1 MPRSSRWPWTE
12 PQDTDGFRPIS
23 ASVFSSVDDDRH
35 AFVAFRMLAGN
46 VRFMQWWNDFWEWL
60 TSNAAQPV
68 IFTAGVLVVSIV
80 IAGLL
85 SAWIARGAVRGLLT
99 RAEREQKAAAVAA
112 LVDAAVEASVWNSLT
127 PAEQVLSDRSVGQA
141 DILVRLLPLKGAA
154 VAADWSAHQLA
165 ELKRNSATYGYSLEP
180 AIIEFRDRLVEWQ
193 NKPRRARRLFL
204 DDLER
209 WRFERTTSDE
219 SAYADQD
226 AWVARQHHE
235 RHTPAQAD
243 GSATAS
249 TPAQEATAPATDD
262 TVVLDDYSAMAAPVG
277 AYSSRKPTGVTED

>member
-1 MPRSSRWPWTE
+1 
-12 PQDTDGFRPIS
+12 
-23 ASVFSSVDDDRH
+23 
-35 AFVAFRMLAGN
+35 
-46 VRFMQWWNDFWEWL
+46 MQWWNDFWQWL
-60 TSNAAQPV
+60 TSQDTQPV
-68 IFTAGVLVVSIV
+68 LFTAAVLLVSIV
-80 IAGLL
+80 VAGLL
-85 SAWIARGAVRGLLT
+85 AAWIARGAIKGLLS

-141 DILVRLLPLKGAA
+141 DILVRLLPLKGAG
-154 VAADWSAHQLA
+154 VAADWAAHQLA

-209 WRFERTTSDE
+209 WRFERTTSD
-219 SAYADQD
+219 STAYADQD

-235 RHTPAQAD
+235 RHTSSTDVPSSSSD
-243 GSATAS
+243 SAAS
-249 TPAQEATAPATDD
+249 TSSGPVTDD
-262 TVVLDDYSAMAAPVG
+262 TAVLDEDYTSIASPVG
-277 AYSSRKPTGVTED
+277 AYSSRKPTGLEGD

>member
-1 MPRSSRWPWTE
+1 
-12 PQDTDGFRPIS
+12 
-23 ASVFSSVDDDRH
+23 
-35 AFVAFRMLAGN
+35 
-46 VRFMQWWNDFWEWL
+46 MQWWNDFWEWL
-60 TSNAAQPV
+60 TSQDAQPV
-68 IFTAGVLVVSIV
+68 IFTAAVLLVSIIV
-80 IAGLL
+80 AGLL
-85 SAWIARGAVRGLLT
+85 AAWIARGAVKGLLS

-141 DILVRLLPLKGAA
+141 DILVRLLPLKGAGI
-154 VAADWSAHQLA
+154 AADWAAHQLA

-209 WRFERTTSDE
+209 WRFERTTSD
-219 SAYADQD
+219 SAVYADQD

-235 RHTPAQAD
+235 RHASSTAASSESSDVPAAAGESGAVTD
-243 GSATAS
+243 ETA
-249 TPAQEATAPATDD
+249 
-262 TVVLDDYSAMAAPVG
+262 VLDDYAGIPSPVG
-277 AYSSRKPTGVTED
+277 AYSSRKPTGLEED

>member
-1 MPRSSRWPWTE
+1 
-12 PQDTDGFRPIS
+12 
-23 ASVFSSVDDDRH
+23 
-35 AFVAFRMLAGN
+35 
-46 VRFMQWWNDFWEWL
+46 
-60 TSNAAQPV
+60 V
-68 IFTAGVLVVSIV
+68 IFTAAVLLVSIIV
-80 IAGLL
+80 AGLL
-85 SAWIARGAVRGLLT
+85 AAWIARGAIKGLLS

-141 DILVRLLPLKGAA
+141 DILVRLLPLKGAGI
-154 VAADWSAHQLA
+154 AADWAAHQLA

-209 WRFERTTSDE
+209 WRFERTTSD
-219 SAYADQD
+219 SAAYADQD

-235 RHTPAQAD
+235 RHASSTVASSESPDVPAAAGESD
-243 GSATAS
+243 AVTDETA
-249 TPAQEATAPATDD
+249 
-262 TVVLDDYSAMAAPVG
+262 VLDDYAGIPSPVG
-277 AYSSRKPTGVTED
+277 AYSSRKSTGLEED

>member
-1 MPRSSRWPWTE
+1 
-12 PQDTDGFRPIS
+12 
-23 ASVFSSVDDDRH
+23 
-35 AFVAFRMLAGN
+35 
-46 VRFMQWWNDFWEWL
+46 MQWWNDFWEWL
-60 TSNAAQPV
+60 TSQDAQPV
-68 IFTAGVLVVSIV
+68 IFTAAVLLVSIIV
-80 IAGLL
+80 AGLL
-85 SAWIARGAVRGLLT
+85 AAWIARGAIKGLLS

-141 DILVRLLPLKGAA
+141 DILVRLLPLKGAGI
-154 VAADWSAHQLA
+154 AADWAAHQLA

-209 WRFERTTSDE
+209 WRFERTTSD
-219 SAYADQD
+219 SAAYADQD

-235 RHTPAQAD
+235 RHASSTSASSESSDVPAAAGESEAVTD
-243 GSATAS
+243 ETA
-249 TPAQEATAPATDD
+249 
-262 TVVLDDYSAMAAPVG
+262 VLDDYAGIPSPVG
-277 AYSSRKPTGVTED
+277 AYSSRKPTGLEED